1 MTLCLNH
8 NPKRPFMNISNNCVA
23 SFHYTLTDSTG
34 KVLDSSEGQEP
45 LSYLHGAGNIIPGL
59 EKALEGKTTGDK
71 LTVSVAAAEAYGERN
86 DSMVQQLD
94 SSMFSGIDQ
103 IEVGMEFHAE
113 TEHGLQV
120 VTVTNVDGDQI
131 TIDGNHPLAGVDLN
145 FDVEVTDVREASEEE
160 IAHGHAHG
168 AGGHHH

>member
-1 MTLCLNH
+1 
-8 NPKRPFMNISNNCVA
+8 MNISENCVA

-34 KVLDSSEGQEP
+34 KVLDTSEGQEP

-59 EKALEGKTTGDK
+59 EDALVGKTVGDK
-71 LTVSVAAAEAYGERN
+71 LNVSVVAAQAYGLRD
-86 DSMVQQLD
+86 DSMVQELP
-94 SSMFSGIDQ
+94 SNMFSGIDN

-120 VTVTNVDGDQI
+120 VTVTKVEGDQV

-145 FDVEVTDVREASEEE
+145 FDVEITDVRAATEEE
-160 IAHGHAHG
+160 MNHGHAHG
-168 AGGHHH
+168 AGGHHHH

>member
-1 MTLCLNH
+1 
-8 NPKRPFMNISNNCVA
+8 MNITDNCVA

-59 EKALEGKTTGDK
+59 EKALLGKTAGDK
-71 LTVSVAAAEAYGERN
+71 LNVAVTAAEAYGERDN
-86 DSMVQQLD
+86 TMVQELPT
-94 SSMFSGIDQ
+94 SMFSGVDQ

-120 VTVTNVDGDQI
+120 VTVTAVENDTV

-145 FDVEVTDVREASEEE
+145 FDVEVTEVRDASPEELT
-160 IAHGHAHG
+160 HGHAHG

>member
-1 MTLCLNH
+1 
-8 NPKRPFMNISNNCVA
+8 MNITNNCVA
-23 SFHYTLTDSTG
+23 SFHYTLTDGTG

-59 EKALEGKTTGDK
+59 EKALLGKSVGDK
-71 LTVSVAAAEAYGERN
+71 LNVAVAAAEAYGERD
-86 DSMVQQLD
+86 DSMVQELP
-94 SSMFSGIDQ
+94 SSMFSGVDKID
-103 IEVGMEFHAE
+103 VGMEFHAE

-120 VTVTNVDGDQI
+120 VTVTAVENDVV

-145 FDVEVTDVREASEEE
+145 FDVEVTDIRAATEEE
-160 IAHGHAHG
+160 LTHGHAHG